1 VEVNGIE
8 VPDDPEV
15 IASLVH
21 LLDIEVLEDG
31 QTVGTIPDQMSMF
44 ERDLFDRTA
53 EVLKSLGGVLDRE
66 VGGFLFPSDVDINQ
80 FIERLLD
87 QVLIVAEGRRAQR
100 FDE

>member
-1 VEVNGIE
+1 LLIIHGKEKKVEVSGIK

-21 LLDIEVLEDG
+21 LMDVEIMEDG
-31 QTVGTIPDQMSMF
+31 QSVGTFPHQMAMF

-53 EVLKSLGGVLDRE
+53 EVLASLGGVLDRE
-66 VGGFLFPSDVDINQ
+66 VGGFLFPSNVDINQ

-87 QVLIVAEGRRAQR
+87 
-100 FDE
+100 